1 MFRNTLAQS
10 LQFVV
15 TTGFS
20 LVLGPIMLAQLG
32 LTTYGV
38 WAVVGALVVYAS
50 LLDAGVARALARFV
64 AYYHARGEN
73 ERVRQCIG
81 LGLLTVTIVGL
92 VLVPAA
98 WLTAPIVHAA
108 TDRHLSLADT
118 RSILLASCAIFIA
131 QGYTGALVALPHGL
145 QQMMP
150 PNVMTMIGNTVNFA
164 ASVAVLLTSGSLV
177 IYAWANAA
185 AEAFTILL
193 VAIAAR
199 RVWRQRLAAFPS
211 RAVVRDVLAYSI
223 RVQASWLAD
232 LINMTADR
240 ILIGVFVDVRAAGA
254 YALGASVAAGI
265 RSVGVL
271 TVSAMIPT
279 ATAEI
284 VKGAGEAV
292 RGLFRRYAPLTLG
305 LSLPVFALGM
315 LSAPYLI
322 MAWLGERPQD
332 ATTVLVVLLLA
343 YAANVATGVP
353 TTTLLADGKP
363 GFVSANA
370 MATAAVNVVLSLALA
385 PVLGLWGVLIGTG
398 VAIIGLS
405 VVLIVR
411 FMRSYGLTRAD
422 ARRAFL
428 PPTLLA
434 AGIAA
439 PLVPLVVATAELAD
453 GRLSAL
459 PLLAG
464 VTLLYGVPY
473 WLLASR
479 ARLIPERLTPSAL
492 LRRPATAR

>member
-38 WAVVGALVVYAS
+38 WAVVGALIVYAS

-64 AYYHARGEN
+64 AYYHARGESD
-73 ERVRQCIG
+73 RVRQCIG
-81 LGLLTVTIVGL
+81 LGLVAVTVVGL
-92 VLVPAA
+92 LLVPAA

-118 RSILLASCAIFIA
+118 RSIMLASCAIFIA

-150 PNVMTMIGNTVNFA
+150 PNVMTMIGSTLNFI
-164 ASVAVLLTSGSLV
+164 ASVAVLLWSGSLV
-177 IYAWANAA
+177 TYAWANAA
-185 AEAFTILL
+185 TEAFTILL
-193 VAIAAR
+193 VLIAAQ
-199 RVWRQRLAAFPS
+199 RVWRQRLVAFPT
-211 RAVVRDVLAYSI
+211 RAVVREVLSYSI

-232 LINMTADR
+232 LVNMTADR
-240 ILIGVFVDVRAAGA
+240 IIIGVFVDVRAAGA
-254 YALGASVAAGI
+254 YALGASVASGI

-284 VKGAGEAV
+284 VDRASSAV

-305 LSLPVFALGM
+305 LSFPVFTLGM
-315 LSAPYLI
+315 LSAPFLI
-322 MAWLGERPQD
+322 MAWLGERPDD
-332 ATTVLVVLLLA
+332 AVTVLIVLLAA

-363 GFVSANA
+363 GFVSGNA
-370 MATAAVNVVLSLALA
+370 MATAAVNVALSLALA
-385 PVLGLWGVLIGTG
+385 PLLGLWGVLIGTG

-405 VVLIVR
+405 AVLIAR
-411 FMRSYGLTRAD
+411 FMRLYGLTRAD
-422 ARRAFL
+422 ARAAFL
-428 PPTLLA
+428 PPALLSV
-434 AGIAA
+434 GIALPLI
-439 PLVPLVVATAELAD
+439 PLVIATAGLAD
-453 GRLSAL
+453 DRLTAL
-459 PLLAG
+459 PLLVG
-464 VTLLYGVPY
+464 VSVLYGLPY

-479 ARLIPERLTPSAL
+479 ARLIPERLMPAAL
-492 LRRPATAR
+492 LRRPAAAG